1 MTKDLGMLGRH
12 GAVLS
17 ASFRLVCS
25 GACLTAL
32 VITPSPDA
40 IAAQAATGRIVVSKN
55 ALVSGDRPKNE
66 HGETVICASLS
77 DPNLLIAGGMTTT
90 NGGQL
95 QAFGETTYQLV
106 YSSRDGGKTW
116 HHAFET
122 LDRGFSPDAAC
133 AYGPD
138 GSAHFSTMNGP
149 IGEGQDYSNNPLK
162 ILDYRS
168 PDGGK
173 TWEPPV
179 MLTGVSGAD
188 RQYMIFD
195 NTGGRYHG
203 RYYIAFNA
211 AFNQRTVKDK
221 PATGRQMYALSRSP
235 DGGKTWDLPAL
246 RPADTRFHNGNM
258 AMLSDGSIVS
268 ILGMGFA
275 PPTPCTANPCHNRD
289 MEVVISPPGGEF
301 VGIASHVADAYGLT
315 NFATHMISAV
325 AVDASSAYKDRIYVT
340 WNDDRWGRL
349 QPLLSYSTDRGRSWS
364 TPRSLS
370 DSKPFVA
377 SDSTKGP
384 HDTAPWIAVNKDGV
398 VGAMWLDRRNYAEN
412 TGYDVRFS
420 ASLDG
425 GDTWLP
431 SVKVSEAPMRPRLV
445 WENAPYQFT
454 FRANQDTISRRLG
467 NPWWD
472 FSGGDATFMTADAAG
487 NFHPVWVDAR
497 TGVRQIW
504 TTSVTVNGTV
514 VPQRVIAAPTLVTRS
529 ISLDLVPGTE
539 AYDSITHTIRIDA
552 KLRNTGKTAIKAP
565 LVAQVTALETKAARS
580 VRVVG
585 SDNGQST
592 IGATWDFTG
601 LVTGGALNAG
611 ESTGAKHLVFQL
623 DDIRPPTYAN
633 TIGGYFSAG
642 YLGFSIVVRSAAP

>member
-1 MTKDLGMLGRH
+1 MLGRRA
-12 GAVLS
+12 AVPA
-17 ASFRLVCS
+17 ASFRFICA

-32 VITPSPDA
+32 AIVLSPGA
-40 IAAQAATGRIVVSKN
+40 MAAQAAPGRIVVSKN

-66 HGETVICASLS
+66 HGETVICASLT

-95 QAFGETTYQLV
+95 QAFGETTHQLV
-106 YSSRDGGKTW
+106 YASRDGGKTW
-116 HHAFET
+116 HYAFDT
-122 LDRGFSPDAAC
+122 LDKGFSPDAAC
-133 AYGPD
+133 AFGPD

-179 MLTGVSGAD
+179 TLTGVAGAD
-188 RQYMIFD
+188 RQYMVFD
-195 NTGGRYHG
+195 NTGGKYQG
-203 RYYIAFNA
+203 RYYIGFNA

-221 PATGRQMYALSRSP
+221 PATGRQMYALSRSL

-258 AMLSDGSIVS
+258 AMLSDGSILS

-275 PPTPCTANPCHNRD
+275 PPTPCTAIPCHNRD
-289 MEVVISPPGGEF
+289 IELLISAPGGEF
-301 VGIASHVADAYGLT
+301 VGTALHIADAYALT
-315 NFATHMISAV
+315 TFASHMISAV
-325 AVDASSAYKDRIYVT
+325 AVDASPAYKDRIYAT
-340 WNDDRWGRL
+340 WNDDRTGRF
-349 QPLLSYSTDRGRSWS
+349 QPIFAYSTDRGRSWS

-370 DSKPFVA
+370 DSKLYVA
-377 SDSTKGP
+377 SDSSKGP

-398 VGAMWLDRRNYAEN
+398 VGAIWLDRRNYAEN
-412 TGYDVRFS
+412 SGYDIRFS
-420 ASLDG
+420 ASMDG
-425 GDTWLP
+425 GETWLP
-431 SVKVSEAPMRPRLV
+431 SVKVSDAPMRPRLI
-445 WENAPYQFT
+445 WEKAPYQFT

-472 FSGGDATFMTADAAG
+472 FSGGDAIFMTVDATG

-504 TTSVTVNGTV
+504 TASVAVNGTV
-514 VPQRVIAAPTLVTRS
+514 VPQRVLAAPALVTRS
-529 ISLDLVPGTE
+529 ISLDFVPGSE
-539 AYDSITHTIRIDA
+539 VYDSVTHTIRIDA
-552 KLRNTGKTAIKAP
+552 RLRNTGRTTIKAP
-565 LVAQVTALETKAARS
+565 LVAQVTALETRAAKAI
-580 VRVVG
+580 RVVG

-592 IGATWDFTG
+592 IGAAWDFTG
-601 LVTGGALNAG
+601 LVTGGTLNAG
-611 ESTGAKHLVFQL
+611 DSTGPKRLVFQL
-623 DDIRPPTYAN
+623 DDMRPPTYVN
-633 TIGGYFSAG
+633 TIGGYFGAG
-642 YLGFSIVVRSAAP
+642 YVAFSIVVRSAAP

>member
-1 MTKDLGMLGRH
+1 LTKDLGMLGRH

-221 PATGRQMYALSRSP
+221 PATGRQMYALSRSL
-235 DGGKTWDLPAL
+235 DGGKTWD
-246 RPADTRFHNGNM
+246 
-258 AMLSDGSIVS
+258 
-268 ILGMGFA
+268 
-275 PPTPCTANPCHNRD
+275 
-289 MEVVISPPGGEF
+289 
-301 VGIASHVADAYGLT
+301 
-315 NFATHMISAV
+315 
-325 AVDASSAYKDRIYVT
+325 
-340 WNDDRWGRL
+340 
-349 QPLLSYSTDRGRSWS
+349 
-364 TPRSLS
+364 
-370 DSKPFVA
+370 
-377 SDSTKGP
+377 
-384 HDTAPWIAVNKDGV
+384 
-398 VGAMWLDRRNYAEN
+398 
-412 TGYDVRFS
+412 S
-420 ASLDG
+420 ASLDSTPTSKAHVRFSHMWNWG
-425 GDTWLP
+425 GHETILMSRAIDETGYVQPTRAELIRVRGAGTLYHWNP
-431 SVKVSEAPMRPRLV
+431 IYGWKVS
-445 WENAPYQFT
+445 
-454 FRANQDTISRRLG
+454 ANG
-467 NPWWD
+467 
-472 FSGGDATFMTADAAG
+472 
-487 NFHPVWVDAR
+487 
-497 TGVRQIW
+497 
-504 TTSVTVNGTV
+504 
-514 VPQRVIAAPTLVTRS
+514 RVFF
-529 ISLDLVPGTE
+529 
-539 AYDSITHTIRIDA
+539 Y
-552 KLRNTGKTAIKAP
+552 
-565 LVAQVTALETKAARS
+565 
-580 VRVVG
+580 
-585 SDNGQST
+585 
-592 IGATWDFTG
+592 GAT
-601 LVTGGALNAG
+601 
-611 ESTGAKHLVFQL
+611 
-623 DDIRPPTYAN
+623 
-633 TIGGYFSAG
+633 
-642 YLGFSIVVRSAAP
+642 